1 MLVIWAIAIAGTF
14 VFSGLK
20 ANRVAIEMLHHTI
33 SQPSM
38 HERTTPTH
46 DKQVVTLYA

>member
-20 ANRVAIEMLHHTI
+20 ANRVAIEMLHQTI

-46 DKQVVTLYA
+46 DQQVVTLYA